1 MADDTTDLNGTVPA
15 DPDGGAPVDADAVN
29 VIDGLADAVKG
40 ITNPQDERRM
50 IFAKGENYRHI
61 RHAQIMD
68 RWPIIA
74 EPWARRI
81 EMRRVA
87 VDRTPGAATFGR

>member
-1 MADDTTDLNGTVPA
+1 MTTDVHSDN
-15 DPDGGAPVDADAVN
+15 DRDAEAIN
-29 VIDGLADAVKG
+29 TIDGLADAIKG
-40 ITNPQDERRM
+40 ISQPQDERRM

-61 RHAQIMD
+61 RHEQIMD

-81 EMRRVA
+81 ETRRLTI
-87 VDRTPGAATFGR
+87 DRSVGAATFGR

>member
-1 MADDTTDLNGTVPA
+1 MSEVTS
-15 DPDGGAPVDADAVN
+15 GAGKAPTEESEAVN
-29 VIDGLADAVKG
+29 IIEGLADALKG
-40 ITNPQDERRM
+40 VNRPQDERRL

-61 RHAQIMD
+61 RHAAILE

-81 EMRRVA
+81 EQKRLSN
-87 VDRTPGAATFGR
+87 VDRTPGPASFGR

>member
-1 MADDTTDLNGTVPA
+1 MADESTPKINGSTSGTA
-15 DPDGGAPVDADAVN
+15 SDADAVN
-29 VIDGLADAVKG
+29 VVAGLAEAVRG
-40 ITNPQDERRM
+40 ITNPHEERRM

-61 RHAQIMD
+61 RHAEIME
-68 RWPIIA
+68 RWPVIA

>member
-1 MADDTTDLNGTVPA
+1 MSTDVQTEGER
-15 DPDGGAPVDADAVN
+15 DAEAIN
-29 VIDGLADAVKG
+29 TIDGLADAVRG
-40 ITNPQDERRM
+40 ISQPQDERRM

-68 RWPIIA
+68 RWPIVA

-81 EMRRVA
+81 ETRRLTL
-87 VDRTPGAATFGR
+87 DRTPGAATFGR

>member
-1 MADDTTDLNGTVPA
+1 MRGTATGPG
-15 DPDGGAPVDADAVN
+15 DEESVN
-29 VIDGLADAVKG
+29 VVDGLADALRGVSS
-40 ITNPQDERRM
+40 PQDERRL

-61 RHAQIMD
+61 RHAQILA
-68 RWPIIA
+68 RWPVLP

-81 EMRRVA
+81 ERTRIES

>member
-1 MADDTTDLNGTVPA
+1 MADVTSSETGP
-15 DPDGGAPVDADAVN
+15 APVEEEAVN
-29 VIDGLADAVKG
+29 IVEGLAEALKG
-40 ITNPQDERRM
+40 VNRPQDERRM

-61 RHAQIMD
+61 RHAQILE

-81 EMRRVA
+81 EQKRVSD
-87 VDRTPGAATFGR
+87 VDRTPGPATFGR